1 MSKPKKKGTRKPP
14 RRKGTMTADV
24 VVQSS
29 PTRAFLAT
37 VEGVGRDEQGRV
49 VGTNGIKWKVA

>member
-1 MSKPKKKGTRKPP
+1 MSKPKSKKGRKPN
-14 RRKGTMTADV
+14 RRKATMTADM